1 MKTAQD
7 FVNQAK
13 QQIQEISLQEAD
25 SAIQAADL
33 LLDVRDGDEFRQ
45 SHIPHATNISRGML
59 EFKFSNDP
67 ALANRDM
74 KIVVYCKTSGRA
86 ALSTIALQEMGY
98 LHVQSI
104 EGGFDAWQEAGKP
117 IVKPDLPSFK

>member
-1 MKTAQD
+1 M
-7 FVNQAK
+7 
-13 QQIQEISLQEAD
+13 
-25 SAIQAADL
+25 
-33 LLDVRDGDEFRQ
+33 RDGDEFRQ
-45 SHIPHATNISRGML
+45 SHIPHATNISRGLL

-86 ALSTIALQEMGY
+86 ALSARALQEMGY
-98 LHVQSI
+98 VYVQSI

-117 IVKPDLPSFK
+117 IVKPDLPPFK

>member
-7 FVNQAK
+7 FVAEAK
-13 QQIQEISLQEAD
+13 QQIQEISLDQAD
-25 SAIQAADL
+25 RAIQAADL
-33 LLDVRDGDEFRQ
+33 LLDVRDGDEYRQ
-45 SHIPHATNISRGML
+45 SHIPQATNISRGTL

-67 ALANRDM
+67 TLANRDM
-74 KIVVYCKTSGRA
+74 KIVLYCKTSGRS
-86 ALSTIALQEMGY
+86 ALSAKALKEMGY

-117 IVKPDLPSFK
+117 IAKRELPSFD

>member
-7 FVNQAK
+7 LVAEAK
-13 QQIQEISLQEAD
+13 QQIEEISLEQAE

-33 LLDVRDGDEFRQ
+33 LLDVRDGDEYRQ
-45 SHIPHATNISRGML
+45 SHIPHATHVSRGTL
-59 EFKFSNDP
+59 EFKFSSDP

-74 KIVVYCKTSGRA
+74 KIVLYCKTSGRS
-86 ALSTIALQEMGY
+86 ALSAKALKDMGY

-104 EGGFDAWQEAGKP
+104 EGGLDAWQEAGKP
-117 IVKPDLPSFK
+117 ITKRELPSFD

>member
-7 FVNQAK
+7 FVAEAK
-13 QQIQEISLQEAD
+13 QQIQEISLEQAD

-45 SHIPHATNISRGML
+45 SHIPQATNISRGLL

-74 KIVVYCKTSGRA
+74 NIVLYCKNSGRS
-86 ALSTIALQEMGY
+86 ALSAKALKEMGY

-117 IVKPDLPSFK
+117 VTKQELPSFD

>member
-7 FVNQAK
+7 FVAEAK
-13 QQIQEISLQEAD
+13 QHIQEISLAEAD

-33 LLDVRDGDEFRQ
+33 LLDVRDGDEYRQ
-45 SHIPHATNISRGML
+45 SHIPQATNISRGLL

-67 ALANRDM
+67 ELANRDM

-86 ALSTIALQEMGY
+86 ALSTTALQEMGY
-98 LHVQSI
+98 LQVQSI

-117 IVKPDLPSFK
+117 ITKPELRSFD